1 MSLDTSKQLQRRWNV
16 SCKATF
22 DNSLDRRFVANPD
35 AIPKSLQSVLSFF
48 VAEFL
53 CNDRARARPG
63 PGPGPGASCQGWTG
77 MYSNVEGRG

>member
-22 DNSLDRRFVANPD
+22 DNSFDRRFVANPD

-53 CNDRARARPG
+53 CYDRARA
-63 PGPGPGASCQGWTG
+63 GPGPGASCQGWTG